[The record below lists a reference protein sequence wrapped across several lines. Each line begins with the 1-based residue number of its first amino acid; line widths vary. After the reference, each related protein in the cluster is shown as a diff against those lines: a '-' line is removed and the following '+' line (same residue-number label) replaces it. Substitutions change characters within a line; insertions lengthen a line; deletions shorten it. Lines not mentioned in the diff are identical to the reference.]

1 MKYLGINVRFT
12 VAVLAIIVIGF
23 GGSFYIFSSGIIS
36 NGLTDVVK
44 ISAFDKSK
52 YIEKID
58 TCMDSQSVGNVGIN
72 SFALGLADN
81 LKEQIEETESE
92 ETAKEILTRLYD
104 MTSCEP

>member
-1 MKYLGINVRFT
+1 MGINVRFT
-12 VAVLAIIVIGF
+12 VGVIAIIAIGF

-36 NGLTDVVK
+36 NGLMDEIK

-58 TCMDSQSVGNVGIN
+58 ACMDSQSIGNIGIN
-72 SFALGLADN
+72 SFALSLADN

-92 ETAKEILTRLYD
+92 ETAKEILARLYD